1 MRARWLKYRLKRHA
15 LKAIRGPLLCG
26 MIALFGSPAPGHPH
40 VFVDGGVDFV
50 FENDTLVALRVTW
63 LYDDFETLY
72 ILSSYNLSL
81 NAQGGLDE
89 TDRMALVRHRSD
101 WPSDF
106 DGSAHLSVDGEPIAL
121 KWPTD
126 LDAEML
132 DGRLQV
138 TFTRELDDIVR
149 MAGLLAAVAFYESTY
164 FYAFAVTDPPELEGS
179 GGKCNVEVVK
189 YDPSEQDEQL
199 QATLARLS
207 REETP
212 STANVGSLFADRIA
226 LKCV

>member
-1 MRARWLKYRLKRHA
+1 MAV
-15 LKAIRGPLLCG
+15 
-26 MIALFGSPAPGHPH
+26 FGNPAAGHPH

-50 FENDTLVALRVTW
+50 FENDTLVALHVTW

-72 ILSSYNLSL
+72 ILSSYSLSL

-89 TDRMALVRHRSD
+89 TDRIALVRHRSD

-106 DGSAHLSVDGEPIAL
+106 DGSAHLSVDGKPIAL
-121 KWPTD
+121 KWPTN
-126 LDAEML
+126 LDAEMA
-132 DGRLQV
+132 DGRLRV
-138 TFTRELDDIVR
+138 TFTRELDETVR
-149 MAGLLAAVAFYESTY
+149 MAGLTAEVAFYESTY
-164 FYAFAVTDPPELEGS
+164 FYAFAVTDLPELTGD
-179 GGKCNVEVVK
+179 GDTCYADVLK

-199 QATLARLS
+199 QAILARLG

-212 STANVGSLFADRIA
+212 SMANVGSLFADRIA

>member
-1 MRARWLKYRLKRHA
+1 MLRGVRHVLNA
-15 LKAIRGPLLCG
+15 FRVSLLCG
-26 MIALFGSPAPGHPH
+26 IMAVLGNPAAGHPH

-50 FENDTLVALRVTW
+50 FEDGTLVALQVTW

-81 NAQGGLDE
+81 NAQGELDE

-132 DGRLQV
+132 DGRLRV
-138 TFTRELDDIVR
+138 TFTRELDETVR
-149 MAGLLAAVAFYESTY
+149 KAGLTAEVAFYESTY
-164 FYAFAVTDPPELEGS
+164 FYAFAITNRSELLGS
-179 GGKCNVEVVK
+179 GGNCRAEVFK

-199 QATLARLS
+199 QATLARLG

-212 STANVGSLFADRIA
+212 SIANVGSLFADRIA

>member
-1 MRARWLKYRLKRHA
+1 MHWGIRHVLSA
-15 LKAIRGPLLCG
+15 FRVSLLCG
-26 MIALFGSPAPGHPH
+26 IVAIFGNPAVGHPH

-50 FENDTLVALRVTW
+50 FENDTLVALHVTW

-89 TDRMALVRHRSD
+89 ADRMALIRHRSD

-106 DGSAHLSVDGEPIAL
+106 DGSAHLTVDDEPIAL

-126 LDAEML
+126 LDAEMA
-132 DGRLQV
+132 DGRLRV
-138 TFTRELDDIVR
+138 TFTRELAETVR
-149 MAGLLAAVAFYESTY
+149 MTGLVADVAFYESTY
-164 FYAFAVTDPPELEGS
+164 FYAFAVTDWPELLGS
-179 GGKCNVEVVK
+179 ADQCNAKVLK

-199 QATLARLS
+199 QATLARLG

-212 STANVGSLFADRIA
+212 SMPNVGSLFADRIA

>member
-1 MRARWLKYRLKRHA
+1 MF
-15 LKAIRGPLLCG
+15 RGTLFCG
-26 MIALFGSPAPGHPH
+26 LIALFGSSAAGHPH
-40 VFVDGGVDFV
+40 VFVDGGVDFI

-89 TDRMALVRHRSD
+89 HDRMSLIRHRSD

-106 DGSAHLSVDGEPIAL
+106 DGSAHLSVDGEAIAL

-126 LDAEML
+126 LDAQMV
-132 DGRLQV
+132 DGRLRV
-138 TFTRELDDIVR
+138 TFKRELEEAVPLT
-149 MAGLLAAVAFYESTY
+149 GLVADVAFYESTY
-164 FYAFAVTDPPELEGS
+164 FYAFAVTDLPKLQGS
-179 GGKCNVEVVK
+179 GGKCHAEVVK

-199 QATLARLS
+199 QETLALLG

-212 STANVGSLFADRIA
+212 SMANVGSLFADRIA